1 MKTKN
6 LLRGLLSLSL
16 LVVIAGCGS
25 EDNKVNALPSD
36 KNDVIGST
44 KMSKIYNELYDELGS
59 AAAFDK
65 VLLEIAK
72 NEVNVG
78 ENGRAAELYERIDE
92 KMESLI
98 DSTTYT
104 DYEDYTLDAEGEVVG
119 EFDEEKLINYLRSE
133 GYTVTPKDGADCWSA
148 EDVLTGKNGVENT
161 YITDYYY
168 PIVMKEMLNEEY
180 IVAEQASKI
189 KNGRYRYVEFVY
201 IDFDKD
207 QPKETLERVYAFEEK
222 IMTSETT
229 VDLSEL
235 SADWKEY
242 KKEELREDAKNIN
255 NPEVDKNKDF
265 ASKFTCSFTKDVE
278 TCLKSLELSIDKT
291 EYYSEKEFYSSS
303 ESTILNSSMRDLIFS
318 SKILDKS
325 GDEYKYVYEAPDG
338 SLYLK
343 KDDSIINID
352 SSSNRY
358 YFVRIEVVDSAEL
371 NVNNDAYDVELA
383 YKAAKILRTNT
394 STTTASIVHFLETY
408 KVAFFD
414 EDLYDYVQDTY
425 NYPEEEE

>member
-1 MKTKN
+1 MKAKN

-16 LVVIAGCGS
+16 LVVIAGCGD
-25 EDNKVNALPSD
+25 ENKVNALPSD
-36 KNDVIGST
+36 KDDVIGST
-44 KMSKIYNELYDELGS
+44 EMSKIYNELYDELGS

-65 VLLEIAK
+65 VLLEIAEKEVDYK
-72 NEVNVG
+72 NA
-78 ENGRAAELYERIDE
+78 RAAELYERIDE

-104 DYEDYTLDAEGEVVG
+104 DYEDYTLDAEGEIVG

-133 GYTVTPKDGADCWSA
+133 GYTVTPVEGADCWSA
-148 EDVLTGKNGVENT
+148 EDVITGKNGVKNT

-168 PIVMKEMLNEEY
+168 PVVMKEMLNEEY
-180 IVAEQASKI
+180 IVSQQASKI
-189 KNGRYRYVEFVY
+189 KNGRYRTVEYVY

-207 QPKETLERVYAFEEK
+207 NPKETLNRVYAFEEK
-222 IMTSETT
+222 IMNSAEK
-229 VDLSEL
+229 VEL
-235 SADWKEY
+235 KELANEWKEHQ
-242 KKEELREDAKNIN
+242 KAELREDAKNIN

-278 TCLKSLELSIDKT
+278 TCLKSLELAIDKT
-291 EYYSEKEFYSSS
+291 EYYSEEEFYSSS
-303 ESTILNSSMRDLIFS
+303 ESSILNSSMRDLIFS

-325 GDEYKYVYEAPDG
+325 GDEYKYVYEAQDG

-358 YFVRIEVVDSAEL
+358 YFVRISVVESDKL
-371 NVNNDAYDVELA
+371 NANNDAYDATLG

-394 STTTASIVHFLETY
+394 STTTASIVHYLESY
-408 KVAFFD
+408 KVAFYD

-425 NYPEEEE
+425 NYPEEE